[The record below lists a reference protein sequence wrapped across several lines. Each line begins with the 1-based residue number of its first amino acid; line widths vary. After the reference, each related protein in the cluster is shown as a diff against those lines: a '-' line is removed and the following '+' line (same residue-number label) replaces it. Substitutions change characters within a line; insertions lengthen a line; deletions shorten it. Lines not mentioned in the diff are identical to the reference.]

1 MNTHAIFLLKKG
13 GILIYY
19 LKLSTILEKTEP
31 ALISSFLR
39 AIMDFSN
46 AVMKKEIN
54 VLDIGDLRFTF
65 YNPDPSHEDN
75 LIFIIVTDIGVSVLL
90 VREWIKQIAKKLF
103 DIYPME
109 SCNDIDCLIENN
121 KLDQAIKELLVSTT
135 RPSNVTIESIEAIF
149 DDERDR
155 GEISGGAL
163 FTLKGDIIYN
173 SLPSHLL
180 NQALKEVEIRSQAD
194 TSALNKKL
202 PKFIWQTGEVMLF
215 SQMVR
220 STRFG
225 QLVVVDLLFEIS
237 KAGNLG
243 MADFVLESVV
253 KKMTPLL

>member
-19 LKLSTILEKTEP
+19 MKLSTILEKTDP

-39 AIMDFSN
+39 AIMDFSS

-103 DIYPME
+103 NIYPME
-109 SCNDIDCLIENN
+109 SCNDIDCMIEDN
-121 KLDQAIKELLVSTT
+121 KLDQAIKAVLVSTS
-135 RPSNVTIESIEAIF
+135 PSNVTVESIEAIF
-149 DDERDR
+149 KDELDR
-155 GEISGGAL
+155 GEISGGAM

-173 SLPSHLL
+173 SLPSQLL

-194 TSALNKKL
+194 TLTLNKKL
-202 PKFIWQTGEVMLF
+202 PKLIWQTGEVMLF
-215 SQMVR
+215 SQMVK
-220 STRFG
+220 STRFK